1 MILQVKNLDVT
12 LGNEEVL
19 KSISFELAAGES
31 MAIIGPNGSG
41 KTTLIKAILGI
52 LPYEGEVVWGDNVK
66 IGYVP
71 QKIDLEKNLPLTV
84 RDFLMSK
91 VKIVGLPA
99 TEVKRVLQLVLL
111 SENLLDKQ
119 LNHLSVGQFQR
130 AVIALALVGKPNFLI
145 LDEPTSGV
153 DLPREEE
160 IYDTIHRLQD
170 LESLTVVIVSHDLNL
185 VYKHA
190 MKVLCVNQKMVCF
203 GSPQEVL
210 TTEQLKKL
218 YGSRTYYHHQH

>member
-1 MILQVKNLDVT
+1 MILQAKNLNVT
-12 LGNEEVL
+12 LGKEKVL
-19 KSISFELAAGES
+19 ENISFELMAGES
-31 MAIIGPNGSG
+31 MAVIGPNGSG
-41 KTTLIKAILGI
+41 KTTLVRALLSI
-52 LPYEGEVVWGDNVK
+52 LPYSGEVIWDKSVK

-71 QKIDLEKNLPLTV
+71 QKVDLEKNLPLTV

-91 VKIVGLPA
+91 IKIAGLSEIEL
-99 TEVKRVLQLVLL
+99 TRVLELVLL
-111 SENLLDKQ
+111 PKNLIDKQ
-119 LNHLSVGQFQR
+119 LSRLSVGQFQR
-130 AVIALALVGKPNFLI
+130 VVIAFALINKPNFLI

-170 LESLTVVIVSHDLNL
+170 LESLTIIIVSHDLNL
-185 VYKHA
+185 VYRHA

-210 TTEQLKKL
+210 TTEQLKEL
-218 YGSRTYYHHQH
+218 FGSRVYYHHQH